1 MWFFSFAVEYQYS
14 SWRQPWDSLL
24 VKEVLHAGE
33 KFALYLKVMNSLCST
48 AKECIEFEVK

>member
-1 MWFFSFAVEYQYS
+1 MWFFLFAVEYQYS